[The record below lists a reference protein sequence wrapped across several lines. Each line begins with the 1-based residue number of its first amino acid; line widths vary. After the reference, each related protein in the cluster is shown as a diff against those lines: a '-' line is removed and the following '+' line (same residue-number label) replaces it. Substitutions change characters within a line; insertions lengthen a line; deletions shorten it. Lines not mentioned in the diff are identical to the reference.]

1 MRNNHRSG
9 TTTSKAAI
17 CTLYA
22 ALGGGALFA
31 SAAPAIAAGLSGTKP
46 LIMSDVLAASK
57 PTDWRPLDPA
67 NTLYLELDA
76 GRVVIELAPQF
87 APRHIANIKTL
98 VREHYFDGLPIV
110 RVQDNFVAQWDD
122 AEHTRSLGSAQRTL
136 APEFSRPARGLHF
149 TVLPDPDTYAAQVG
163 FVDGFPAARERARNE
178 AWIVHCYGV
187 VGVGRDTA
195 ADSGSGAELYAVIG
209 HAPRQ
214 LDRNVTA
221 VGRVVWGMER
231 LASLPRGP
239 APAGFYQNPGQR
251 VPIRG
256 THLAID
262 VPPAERTELEVLR
275 TDTDTFTA
283 LIESRRNRRDEW
295 YKVPAGRI
303 DLCNVPIAVRLR
315 TGAGSAAA
323 NR

>member
-1 MRNNHRSG
+1 MRHNHRSG

-22 ALGGGALFA
+22 ALGGSALFA
-31 SAAPAIAAGLSGTKP
+31 STAPAIAAGLSGTKP

-87 APRHIANIKTL
+87 APHHIANIKTL
-98 VREHYFDGLPIV
+98 VREQYFDGLAIV

-122 AEHTRSLGSAQRTL
+122 AEHTRSFGSAQRTL

-163 FVDGFPAARERARNE
+163 FVDGFPVARERARNE
-178 AWIVHCYGV
+178 AWIAHCYGV

-231 LASLPRGP
+231 LAALPRGP
-239 APAGFYQNPGQR
+239 APAGFYENPGQR

-256 THLAID
+256 THLAVD
-262 VPPAERTELEVLR
+262 VPPAERTQLEVLR

-315 TGAGSAAA
+315 TGAGSTAAS
-323 NR
+323 R